1 MRILVIGSGGR
12 EHALAWK
19 IARSPRVEAVLAAP
33 GSDGIARDA
42 TCFPSVAVGDLRG
55 IVALARRE
63 AVDLVVVGPEGP
75 LAAGLAD
82 RLRSA
87 GVAVFGPSQRA
98 ARLESSKTFAKH
110 FMARHGIPT
119 ASFETFE
126 DQAAATE
133 YVRGLHGPCV
143 VKADGLAAGKG
154 VVVCDDASEA
164 EAALSEIMGERRFG
178 DAGVSVVVEERLV
191 GQEASYHAVTDGETV
206 VTLAAAQDYKRALD
220 GDRGENTGGLGAY
233 SPTPVLPEAIEKRV
247 LEEIV
252 HPTLRGMTAEG
263 CPYRG
268 VLYVGLMIEPSG
280 APKVIEFNAR
290 FGDPETQPL
299 VVRMNGDLAPLLE
312 GAARGRLDPGA
323 APAFDDAAVCVV
335 LASGGYPRS
344 YETGKPIEGLDEVAS
359 DPNVTVFHAG
369 TARDGEVGF
378 RTAGGRVLAVTAR
391 GTDVSEARE
400 RAYAAAARI
409 RFDGVYYRRDVAA
422 RAVS

>member
-1 MRILVIGSGGR
+1 
-12 EHALAWK
+12 
-19 IARSPRVEAVLAAP
+19 
-33 GSDGIARDA
+33 
-42 TCFPSVAVGDLRG
+42 
-55 IVALARRE
+55 
-63 AVDLVVVGPEGP
+63 
-75 LAAGLAD
+75 
-82 RLRSA
+82 
-87 GVAVFGPSQRA
+87 
-98 ARLESSKTFAKH
+98 
-110 FMARHGIPT
+110 
-119 ASFETFE
+119 
-126 DQAAATE
+126 
-133 YVRGLHGPCV
+133 
-143 VKADGLAAGKG
+143 
-154 VVVCDDASEA
+154 
-164 EAALSEIMGERRFG
+164 
-178 DAGVSVVVEERLV
+178 
-191 GQEASYHAVTDGETV
+191 
-206 VTLAAAQDYKRALD
+206 
-220 GDRGENTGGLGAY
+220 
-233 SPTPVLPEAIEKRV
+233 
-247 LEEIV
+247 
-252 HPTLRGMTAEG
+252 
-263 CPYRG
+263 
-268 VLYVGLMIEPSG
+268 MIEPSG